1 MYIRM
6 RDASTSIINIDF
18 GNGNPCLSDDDNI
31 ESPQIIIQTKPDL
44 ERILNGSYL
53 RQFTIEIENNSNPLL
68 YDTSNKHVNILSNR
82 KQTKDISFSYLFVI
96 MKVTLSNYLIMKN
109 GLAEDFGR
117 KNLRR

>member
-82 KQTKDISFSYLFVI
+82 KQTKDI
-96 MKVTLSNYLIMKN
+96 
-109 GLAEDFGR
+109 
-117 KNLRR
+117 